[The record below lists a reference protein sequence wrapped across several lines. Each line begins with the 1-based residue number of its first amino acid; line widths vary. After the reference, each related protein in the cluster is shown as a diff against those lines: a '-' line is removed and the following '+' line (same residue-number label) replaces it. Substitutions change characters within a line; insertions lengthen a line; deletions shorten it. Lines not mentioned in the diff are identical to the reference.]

1 MEKSIYSENYRLLLR
16 RLRQARKR
24 SGVTQAMLAKRIGE
38 SQSFVSKCER
48 GERRMDLIEVRE
60 FCRALKINFIEFVRE
75 LDGALRG

>member
-1 MEKSIYSENYRLLLR
+1 
-16 RLRQARKR
+16 
-24 SGVTQAMLAKRIGE
+24 MLAKRIGE